1 MRLELRD
8 QVLRGL
14 LLNICLILKNLAGQ
28 IMVAFVQ
35 MRLLSALI
43 SNMNNALDAGHTT
56 ARDCKCW
63 FFSIDAGFLLWVLLN
78 HTFHCNCL
86 ESELNLVQNQNCFY
100 LVVFAFIFDLRCSIN
115 RRFSILYLL

>member
-63 FFSIDAGFLLWVLLN
+63 FFSIDAGFLLN

-100 LVVFAFIFDLRCSIN
+100 LVVFAFIFDLRCSFN